1 MEVKLKLFAT
11 LRRGRFREQIV
22 NIKDNSR
29 VIDIINQYDIPSD
42 EITICLVNGRD
53 ADKLQI
59 LQSGD
64 TVSLFP
70 PVGGG

>member
-11 LRRGRFREQIV
+11 LRKGRFREQIV
-22 NIKDNSR
+22 TTKDNSQ
-29 VIDIINQYDIPSD
+29 VIDIVNQYDIPLG
-42 EITICLVNGRD
+42 EIAICLVNGRD

-59 LQSGD
+59 LESGD